1 MKRILSLLL
10 LSLVVLAACGKQT
23 TESNECDGDNPTIGL
38 VTDIGGI
45 DDKSFNQGAWEG
57 IEAYCKES
65 SQSATYIETKD
76 PADRLKNLE
85 TMAKTDGIE
94 VVVATGMNFE
104 ADIDTVAKENQNI
117 KFILVDGAPFD
128 ASANGGEGAY
138 EDLDNVKSLFFDETQ
153 AGYLAGYISGKTTTT
168 NRIGFIGGMQIPP
181 VQNFGSGYVQGAK
194 DANKDIIVDY
204 SYVGNFDDP
213 TTAKTTADTYYEQG
227 ADIIFTA
234 AGGSNEGVIN
244 AAKARTTSGTTSW
257 VVGVDV
263 DMYDQGLY
271 DKENNKSVILTS
283 AVKGVD
289 SATTLALKEY
299 FEGKFTSGATTYTY
313 DDGGVGIPDENPNLD
328 QAVIDEA
335 TAAFKKSNI
344 EKDYAK
350 VNANKELNI
359 NGEI

>member
-10 LSLVVLAACGKQT
+10 LSLVVLAACGKQA

-57 IEAYCKES
+57 IEAYCKDS

-85 TMAKTDGIE
+85 TMSKTDGIE

-117 KFILVDGAPFD
+117 KYILIDGAPFD
-128 ASANGGEGAY
+128 ASANNGEGAY
-138 EDLDNVKSLFFDETQ
+138 EDLENVKSLFFDETQ
-153 AGYLAGYISGKTTTT
+153 AGYLAGYISGKTTET

-194 DANKDIIVDY
+194 DANKDIIIDY

-227 ADIIFTA
+227 SDIIFTA

-244 AAKARTTSGTTSW
+244 AAKARTTSGNTSW

-283 AVKGVD
+283 AIKGVD

-299 FEGKFTSGATTYTY
+299 FEGNFAPGATTYTY

-328 QAVIDEA
+328 QSVIDEA
-335 TAAFKKSNI
+335 TKAFKSSKI